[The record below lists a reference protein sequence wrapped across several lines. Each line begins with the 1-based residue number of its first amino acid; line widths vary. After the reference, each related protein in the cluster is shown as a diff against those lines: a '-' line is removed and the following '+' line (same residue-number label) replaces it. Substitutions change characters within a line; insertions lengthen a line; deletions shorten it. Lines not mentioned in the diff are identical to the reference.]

1 MNKYAQTL
9 LTCLGMLAM
18 AAGFSQCDIDFDFG
32 DAEFGVSPDPIVGES
47 FLDGMLDEP
56 YFDVLHMLIPSNAAG
71 IDSTLPPQVAVDSV
85 IVMQDVIDGTGA
97 YSGIVFRDV
106 DTDEFFHASDIGL
119 EIVLNNSGDS
129 PNDNTFLGGLQYCAA
144 IQGTPNRA
152 GLYSMS
158 IDIQAWGNLGFGPFF
173 QPYVFEDFSLRVNCP
188 LIDGVDVV
196 NANSLDGT
204 QGTLTVSLAEGVVA
218 TEIAWFNSSGNEIGT
233 GESVT
238 VVNPGTFSVMVTT
251 EDCQSEFGG
260 WVVIDQGL
268 DCTLT
273 ATVDVTNADE
283 GEDNGALAVNVE
295 NAEGSWTATWYDGEG
310 FILGTGE
317 TLEGLDAGEFSVLV
331 VDSIGCSA
339 EVEAIEVIA
348 GLENIQGTWQAFP
361 NPAHDVLVIQGLSL
375 GSAWSLVGLQGQ
387 VVAEGRG
394 QQREVV
400 RTGNFANGM
409 YVLRVA
415 NHQGLT
421 FKQVLIQH

>member
-18 AAGFSQCDIDFDFG
+18 AASFSQCDIDYDFG

-56 YFDVLHMLIPSNAAG
+56 YFDVLHILIPATAAG
-71 IDSTLPPQVAVDSV
+71 IDSTYPPTLPVDSV
-85 IVMQDVIDGTGA
+85 IVLQDAIDGNGV
-97 YSGIVFRDV
+97 YSGVVFRDV
-106 DTDEFFHASDIGL
+106 DTDEVFHAGDIGL
-119 EIVLNNSGDS
+119 EIVLNNNGDS
-129 PNDNTFLGGLQYCAA
+129 PNENTFLGGMQYCAA
-144 IQGTPNRA
+144 IQGTPDRA

-158 IDIQAWGNLGFGPFF
+158 IDIEAWATIFTPFNAPF
-173 QPYVFEDFSLRVNCP
+173 TFEDFSLRVNCP

-218 TEIAWFNSSGNEIGT
+218 TEIAWFNSSGLQIGT

-268 DCTLT
+268 DCTMT

-283 GEDNGALAVNVE
+283 GESNGALVVNVE
-295 NAEGSWTATWYDGEG
+295 NAEGPWTATWYDGEG

-317 TLEGLDAGEFSVLV
+317 TLEGLDAGDFSVLV
-331 VDSIGCSA
+331 VDSIGCSV
-339 EVEAIEVIA
+339 EVEDIQVIT
-348 GLENIQGTWQAFP
+348 GLEYIEGAWNAYP
-361 NPAHDVLVIQGLSL
+361 NPAHDVLVIQGLPL

-415 NHQGLT
+415 NNQGLT

>member
-18 AAGFSQCDIDFDFG
+18 AASFSQCDIDYDFG
-32 DAEFGVSPDPIVGES
+32 DTEFGVSPDPIVGES

-56 YFDVLHMLIPSNAAG
+56 YYDVLHILIPATAAG
-71 IDSTLPPQVAVDSV
+71 IDSTYPPTLPVDSV
-85 IVMQDVIDGTGA
+85 IVLQDAIDGNGV
-97 YSGIVFRDV
+97 YSGVVFRDV
-106 DTDEFFHASDIGL
+106 DTDEVFHGSDIGL
-119 EIVLNNSGDS
+119 EIVLNNNGDS
-129 PNDNTFLGGLQYCAA
+129 PNENTFLGGMQYCAA
-144 IQGTPNRA
+144 IQGTPDRA

-158 IDIQAWGNLGFGPFF
+158 IDIQAWATIFTPFNAPF
-173 QPYVFEDFSLRVNCP
+173 TFENFSLRINCP

-218 TEIAWFNSSGNEIGT
+218 TEIAWFNSSGLQIGT

-238 VVNPGTFSVMVTT
+238 VANPGTFSVMVTT

-268 DCTLT
+268 DCTMT

-283 GEDNGALAVNVE
+283 GEANGALALDVE
-295 NAEGSWTATWYDGEG
+295 NAEGPWTATWYDGGG

-317 TLEGLDAGEFSVLV
+317 TLEGLDAGDFSVLV
-331 VDSIGCSA
+331 VDSIGCSV
-339 EVEAIEVIA
+339 EVQDIQVIT
-348 GLENIQGTWQAFP
+348 GLEDIQGAWNAYP
-361 NPAHDVLVIQGLSL
+361 NPAHDVLVIQGLPL
-375 GSAWSLVGLQGQ
+375 GSAWALVGLHGQ

-400 RTGNFANGM
+400 RTGHFSNGM

-415 NHQGLT
+415 NNQGLT

>member
-18 AAGFSQCDIDFDFG
+18 AVGFSQCDIDYDFG

-56 YFDVLHMLIPSNAAG
+56 YFDVLHILIPATAAG
-71 IDSTLPPQVAVDSV
+71 IDSTYPPTLPVDSV
-85 IVMQDVIDGTGA
+85 IVLQDAIDGNGL
-97 YSGIVFRDV
+97 YSGVVFRDV
-106 DTDEFFHASDIGL
+106 DTDEVFHAGDIGL
-119 EIVLNNSGDS
+119 EIVLNNNGDS
-129 PNDNTFLGGLQYCAA
+129 PNDNTFLGGMQYCAA
-144 IQGTPNRA
+144 IQGTPDRA

-158 IDIQAWGNLGFGPFF
+158 IDIEAWATIFTPFNAPF
-173 QPYVFEDFSLRVNCP
+173 TFEDFSLRVNCP

-218 TEIAWFNSSGNEIGT
+218 TEIAWFNSSGLQIGT

-268 DCTLT
+268 DCTMT
-273 ATVDVTNADE
+273 ATVDVTNTDE
-283 GEDNGALAVNVE
+283 GESNGALAVNVE
-295 NAEGSWTATWYDGEG
+295 NAEGPWTATWYDGEG
-310 FILGTGE
+310 FIVGTGD
-317 TLEGLDAGEFSVLV
+317 TLEGLDAGDFSVLV
-331 VDSIGCSA
+331 VDSIGCSV
-339 EVEAIEVIA
+339 EVEDIAVIT
-348 GLENIQGTWQAFP
+348 GLEDIQGVWKAFP
-361 NPAHDVLVIQGLSL
+361 NPAHDVLVIKGLPL
-375 GSAWSLVGLQGQ
+375 GSVWELVGLHGQ
-387 VVAEGRG
+387 VVAQGRG

-400 RTGNFANGM
+400 RTGHFANGV
-409 YVLRVA
+409 YLLRVA
-415 NHQGLT
+415 NNQGLT
-421 FKQVLIQH
+421 FKQILIQH

>member
-18 AAGFSQCDIDFDFG
+18 VTGFSQCDIDYDFG

-56 YFDVLHMLIPSNAAG
+56 YFDVLHILIPATAAG
-71 IDSTLPPQVAVDSV
+71 IDSTYPPTLPVDSV
-85 IVMQDVIDGTGA
+85 IVLQDAIDGNGM
-97 YSGIVFRDV
+97 YSGVVFRDV
-106 DTDEFFHASDIGL
+106 DTDEVFHASDIGL
-119 EIVLNNSGDS
+119 EIVLNNNSDS
-129 PNDNTFLGGLQYCAA
+129 PNENTFLGGMQYCAA
-144 IQGTPNRA
+144 IQGTPDRA

-158 IDIQAWGNLGFGPFF
+158 IDIMAWATIFTPFNV
-173 QPYVFEDFSLRVNCP
+173 PYTFDNFSLRVNCP

-218 TEIAWFNSSGNEIGT
+218 TEIAWFNSSGLEIGT

-268 DCTLT
+268 DCTMT

-283 GEDNGALAVNVE
+283 GESNGALAVSVE
-295 NAEGSWTATWYDGEG
+295 NAEGPWTATWYDGEG
-310 FILGTGE
+310 LIVGIGE
-317 TLEGLDAGEFSVLV
+317 MIEGLDAGDFSVLV
-331 VDSIGCSA
+331 VDSIGCSV
-339 EVEAIEVIA
+339 EVEDIQVIT
-348 GLENIQGTWQAFP
+348 GLEDIQGVWNAYP
-361 NPAHDVLVIQGLSL
+361 NPAHDVLVIQGLPL
-375 GSAWSLVGLQGQ
+375 GSAWELVGLHGQ
-387 VVAEGRG
+387 VVAQGHG
-394 QQREVV
+394 QQRAVV
-400 RTGNFANGM
+400 RTGNFANGV

-415 NHQGLT
+415 NNQGLT

>member
-9 LTCLGMLAM
+9 LTCLGVLAM
-18 AAGFSQCDIDFDFG
+18 ATGFSQCDIDYDFG

-56 YFDVLHMLIPSNAAG
+56 YFDVLHILIPATAAG
-71 IDSTLPPQVAVDSV
+71 IDSTYPPTLPVDSV
-85 IVMQDVIDGTGA
+85 IVLQDAIDGNGV
-97 YSGIVFRDV
+97 YSGVVFRDV
-106 DTDEFFHASDIGL
+106 DTDEVFHAGDIGL
-119 EIVLNNSGDS
+119 EIVLNNNGDS
-129 PNDNTFLGGLQYCAA
+129 PNENTFLGGMQYCAA
-144 IQGTPNRA
+144 IQGTPDRA

-158 IDIQAWGNLGFGPFF
+158 IDIEAWATIFTPFNAPF
-173 QPYVFEDFSLRVNCP
+173 TFENFSLRVNCP

-218 TEIAWFNSSGNEIGT
+218 TEIAWFNSSGLQIGT

-268 DCTLT
+268 DCTMT

-283 GEDNGALAVNVE
+283 GESNGALAVNVE
-295 NAEGSWTATWYDGEG
+295 NAQGPWTATWYDGEG
-310 FILGTGE
+310 FIQGTGE
-317 TLEGLDAGEFSVLV
+317 TLEGLDAGDFSVLV

-339 EVEAIEVIA
+339 EVEDIEVIT
-348 GLENIQGTWQAFP
+348 GLEDMQGAWSTYP
-361 NPAHDVLVIQGLSL
+361 NPAHDVLVIQGLPL

-400 RTGNFANGM
+400 RTGNFANGV

-415 NHQGLT
+415 NNQGLT

>member
-1 MNKYAQTL
+1 
-9 LTCLGMLAM
+9 
-18 AAGFSQCDIDFDFG
+18 
-32 DAEFGVSPDPIVGES
+32 
-47 FLDGMLDEP
+47 
-56 YFDVLHMLIPSNAAG
+56 
-71 IDSTLPPQVAVDSV
+71 
-85 IVMQDVIDGTGA
+85 
-97 YSGIVFRDV
+97 
-106 DTDEFFHASDIGL
+106 
-119 EIVLNNSGDS
+119 
-129 PNDNTFLGGLQYCAA
+129 
-144 IQGTPNRA
+144 
-152 GLYSMS
+152 MS
-158 IDIQAWGNLGFGPFF
+158 IDIEAWATIFSPFNAPF
-173 QPYVFEDFSLRVNCP
+173 TFENFSLRVNCP

-218 TEIAWFNSSGNEIGT
+218 TEIAWFNSSGLQIGT

-268 DCTLT
+268 DCTMT

-283 GEDNGALAVNVE
+283 GESNGALVVNVE
-295 NAEGSWTATWYDGEG
+295 NAEGPWTATWYDGEG

-317 TLEGLDAGEFSVLV
+317 TLEGLDAGDFSVLV
-331 VDSIGCSA
+331 VDSIGCSV
-339 EVEAIEVIA
+339 EVEDIQVIT
-348 GLENIQGTWQAFP
+348 GLEDIEGAWNAYP
-361 NPAHDVLVIQGLSL
+361 NPAHDVLVIQGLPL

-415 NHQGLT
+415 NNQGLT